1 MVVGHALVTSDS
13 RFYLYSSDDV
23 PVEPVEEE

>member
-1 MVVGHALVTSDS
+1 MVVGHALVAADN

-23 PVEPVEEE
+23 PVELVEAE